1 MEVAYMNREDQL
13 ENRIARLEGLL
24 KKESLEQR
32 VSKLEKM
39 FLEEDDSAQPES
51 PEDYLMILLN
61 MLFKSRKVN
70 PEGNSIEGNYE
81 FYKAGQYTGVNVLN
95 RAIGDWEVDRVV
107 DRDINIVDADTDPND
122 MKYNDVIPVDGK
134 PGEYYHPRSPGQS
147 AYTAIDEY
155 KLTNEAEIKKII
167 GAFCKINKCLVDY
180 NLYSLGN
187 NTKIQLTLKKSPSF
201 QPVNRRRQWGDSDSD
216 WETLDDQE
224 RRHNS
229 LRGIRRF

>member
-1 MEVAYMNREDQL
+1 MNREDQL

-39 FLEEDDSAQPES
+39 FLEDDGGEQPQS

-61 MLFKSRKVN
+61 MLFNSRKVN
-70 PEGNSIEGNYE
+70 PDGNPLEGNYE
-81 FYKAGQYTGVNVLN
+81 FYKIGQLTGVNVRN
-95 RAIGDWEVDRVV
+95 RAIGDWRLDRVA
-107 DRDINIVDADTDPND
+107 DRDFNIVDADTDPND
-122 MKYNDVIPVDGK
+122 MGYNDIIPVDGK
-134 PGEYYHPRSPGQS
+134 PGEYYHPKSPGQS
-147 AYTAIDEY
+147 SYNVSDQYE
-155 KLTNEAEIKKII
+155 LTNEDEIKKIV

-180 NLYSLGN
+180 NLYSYGDR
-187 NTKIQLTLKKSPSF
+187 QLLQFTLKKSPTF
-201 QPVNRRRQWGDSDSD
+201 TPIRRRRQWGDSDSD